1 MPFKLQNVFMNDLK
15 KMQFKK
21 VVITGGKYKLD
32 VLEIEP
38 IFEQEC

>member
-1 MPFKLQNVFMNDLK
+1 MDD
-15 KMQFKK
+15 FKK
-21 VVITGGKYKLD
+21 KKKKKIKKVIITGGKYKLD

>member
-1 MPFKLQNVFMNDLK
+1 MDDLK
-15 KMQFKK
+15 KKK
-21 VVITGGKYKLD
+21 KKNKKFIITGGKYKLD

>member
-1 MPFKLQNVFMNDLK
+1 MDDLK
-15 KMQFKK
+15 KKKKKIKK
-21 VVITGGKYKLD
+21 VIITGGKYKLD